1 VARSRDVT
9 RAAMRTLGVSLSL
22 TLAMARAASGQAEY
36 QLRVTPELSADVF
49 RLNEHFG
56 VEGGAGVEVP
66 VGYYTRIGV
75 TGAAGVIES
84 DATGRLDVLARFLF
98 DPFLQQR
105 WGLSAG
111 AGVSLRVRQGD
122 RVRPYILTVIDLE
135 GPHSASGLA
144 PALQFG
150 LGGGIR
156 VGAALRWSA
165 RRNR

>member
-1 VARSRDVT
+1 
-9 RAAMRTLGVSLSL
+9 MLGVSLVL
-22 TLAMARAASGQAEY
+22 TLVVAYAAHAQAEF

-49 RLNEHFG
+49 RLDDHFG
-56 VEGGAGVEVP
+56 VEGGVGVQVP

-75 TGAAGVIES
+75 TAAGGSIAS
-84 DATGRLDVLARFLF
+84 DATARLDGVARFLF

-111 AGVSLRVRQGD
+111 AGISLRVRQGD
-122 RVRPYILTVIDLE
+122 RVRPYLLAVIDLE

-144 PALQFG
+144 PAFQVG
-150 LGGGIR
+150 LGAGIR
-156 VGAALRWSA
+156 VGGSLRWGA

>member
-1 VARSRDVT
+1 VARSRDVM
-9 RAAMRTLGVSLSL
+9 RAAIRTLGVSLAL
-22 TLAMARAASGQAEY
+22 TLATASAARGQVEY
-36 QLRVTPELSADVF
+36 QSRISPALSADVF

-56 VEGGAGVEVP
+56 VEGGAGLEIP
-66 VGYYTRIGV
+66 LGYYTRLGV
-75 TGAAGVIES
+75 TGAAGSIES
-84 DATGRLDVLARFLF
+84 DATGRLDLAARFLF

-105 WGLSAG
+105 WGLSVG
-111 AGVSLRVRQGD
+111 GGVSLRVRQGD

-150 LGGGIR
+150 LGAGIR
-156 VGAALRWSA
+156 VGGAVRWGA

>member
-1 VARSRDVT
+1 M
-9 RAAMRTLGVSLSL
+9 RAIMRTLGVSLVL
-22 TLAMARAASGQAEY
+22 TLTTVCAASAQVDV

-56 VEGGAGVEVP
+56 VEGGAGIEIP

-75 TGAAGVIES
+75 TGAAGSIDSE
-84 DATGRLDVLARFLF
+84 ATGRFDVLARFLF

-111 AGVSLRVRQGD
+111 AGVSLRVREGD

-135 GPHSASGLA
+135 GPHSANGLS

-150 LGGGIR
+150 LGAGIR
-156 VGAALRWSA
+156 IGGALRWGA
-165 RRNR
+165 RHNR